1 MLLQIEKENVMT
13 IMAALRS
20 IPKKPV
26 EETEEDPMARLLGGE
41 KHVR

>member
-1 MLLQIEKENVMT
+1 MT
-13 IMAALRS
+13 IMAACGLY
-20 IPKKPV
+20 PKPV